1 MVDAMTT
8 AGLHAWRVT
17 DPVVWNAFVESAPY
31 HAFPQLWEW
40 GEVRAMGG
48 WRPVRLAIGPSRE
61 HPVAGAQL
69 LLRRM
74 PIVGWHLAYVPR
86 GPIGDLDDPVV
97 RDALAA
103 ALRALGVA
111 ERIATVRADPE
122 ARLDTAY
129 GRALLEPPWRAAPKV
144 QPPTTRVI
152 DLAVGEEA
160 LKAALKRKH
169 RQYVNKAERAG
180 VTIERF
186 DGVSPEE
193 VIGPAL
199 ADFNRI
205 YQFTAGRAG
214 FVARQAFYYERVWS
228 IFAPTGRVR
237 LSFALLDGERVATIF
252 HFACGGRAVEAYG
265 GMTDAGADAR
275 ANYLLKWTA
284 IADFA
289 REGFRVYDMWG
300 LATGGIRQFKEGFG
314 GEEIEYVGARDLPLR
329 GPMDAALRVAIPAYG
344 LAQRARL
351 KLTGRGVPEPAE
363 AT

>member
-1 MVDAMTT
+1 MTDT
-8 AGLHAWRVT
+8 PLRAWRVT
-17 DPVVWNAFVESAPY
+17 DAETWNAFVERAPY

-48 WRPVRLAIGPSRE
+48 WRPVRLAIGPTPDE
-61 HPVAGAQL
+61 PIAGAQL

-74 PIVGWHLAYVPR
+74 PLIGWHLAYVPR
-86 GPIGDLDDPVV
+86 GPIGDLDDPAV
-97 RDALAA
+97 RDGLLR
-103 ALRALGVA
+103 ALRAAGRA
-111 ERIATVRADPE
+111 EKIATVRADPE
-122 ARLDTAY
+122 AQPGTPY
-129 GRALLEPPWRAAPKV
+129 GRSLLDPPWRAAPKV

-152 DLAVGEEA
+152 DLAPGVEA
-160 LKAALKRKH
+160 LKSNLKRKH

-186 DGVSPEE
+186 DGSTPPD

-205 YQFTAGRAG
+205 YQHTASRAG

-237 LSFALLDGERVATIF
+237 LSFAVKDGERVATLF
-252 HFACGGRAVEAYG
+252 HFTCGERAVESYG

-275 ANYLLKWTA
+275 ANYLLKWSA
-284 IADFA
+284 IDDFA
-289 REGFRVYDMWG
+289 GEGFAVYDMWG

-314 GEEIEYVGARDLPLR
+314 GEEIEYVGARDLALR
-329 GPMDAALRVAIPAYG
+329 APMDAALRVAIPAYG

-351 KLTGRGVPEPAE
+351 RLLGRDAEEAAPEVA
-363 AT
+363 

>member
-1 MVDAMTT
+1 MTST
-8 AGLHAWRVT
+8 DLRAWRVT
-17 DPVVWNAFVESAPY
+17 DPAAWNAFVESAPY

-48 WRPVRLAIGPSRE
+48 WRPVRLAIGPSRD

-74 PIVGWHLAYVPR
+74 PVLGWHLAYVPR
-86 GPIGDLDDPVV
+86 GPIGDLDDPAV
-97 RDALAA
+97 RTALVA
-103 ALRALGVA
+103 ALRSLGTA
-111 ERIATVRADPE
+111 EKVATVRVDPE
-122 ARLDTAY
+122 ARLDTPY
-129 GRALLEPPWRAAPKV
+129 GRALLEAPWRAAPKI

-152 DLAVGEEA
+152 DLTPGEEA

-169 RQYVNKAERAG
+169 RQYVNKAERSG

-186 DGVSPEE
+186 GGGTPAE

-205 YQFTAGRAG
+205 YRFTAERAG
-214 FVARQAFYYERVWS
+214 FVARQHFYYERVWS
-228 IFAPTGRVR
+228 LFAPTGRVR

-252 HFACGGRAVEAYG
+252 HFTCGDRAVEAYG

-275 ANYLLKWTA
+275 VNYLLKWTA
-284 IADFA
+284 ISDFA
-289 REGFRVYDMWG
+289 REGFKIYDMWG

-314 GEEIEYVGARDLPLR
+314 GQEIEYAGARDLSLR
-329 GPMDAALRVAIPAYG
+329 APMDLALRLAIPAYG
-344 LAQRARL
+344 LGQRARL
-351 KLTGRGVPEPAE
+351 KLFGRDGGADPAE
-363 AT
+363 RV